1 MARTVAATQ
10 DRDGR
15 REQARGTRKDLTKE
29 PAMSTTQWILNI
41 ALLAWVLLRNLG
53 TRPLDRAFVTIPL
66 IVVGVAAGIFLRE
79 VPTAGNDV
87 TLDVVFTAAGL
98 VLGALATALTRVR
111 VEAGKTV
118 VTAGAAFAAL
128 WIAVIGGR
136 VLFAEWA
143 TGAGSRAVGRFSVE
157 HLITGADAWTAAFVL
172 MALAMVVTRVVTTG
186 LWATVSRR
194 SPAVAASSAA

>member
-1 MARTVAATQ
+1 
-10 DRDGR
+10 
-15 REQARGTRKDLTKE
+15 
-29 PAMSTTQWILNI
+29 MSTTQWILNI

-66 IVVGVAAGIFLRE
+66 LVVGVAAGIFLRS

-87 TLDVVFTAAGL
+87 FLDVVFAGAGV
-98 VLGALATALTRVR
+98 VLGAVATALTRVR
-111 VEAGKTV
+111 VEAGRLV

-128 WIAVIGGR
+128 WIVVIGGR

-143 TGAGSRAVGRFSVE
+143 TGSGSRTIGRFSME

-172 MALAMVVTRVVTTG
+172 MALAMVLSRVVTTG
-186 LWATVSRR
+186 IRAAASRR
-194 SPAVAASSAA
+194 SLPATAPSAA